1 MKITLA
7 RNTKEWLNRT
17 ASTLVEMMIGVAL
30 LAIVTISLFGGMSS
44 GFAVT
49 ESSRENLRAT
59 QIILER
65 MEGLRLFNWNQLV
78 YSNWIPRDF
87 TSSYYPMTKSGES
100 SGITYYGQMTINPVN
115 LDPVASY
122 STNMRAV
129 TVTLRWTAAGVPR
142 SRSLTTYVSR
152 DGIQNYVYAGI
163 GAN

>member
-17 ASTLVEMMIGVAL
+17 AHTLIEMMIGVAL
-30 LAIVTISLFGGMSS
+30 LGLVTISLFGGMSS

-49 ESSRENLRAT
+49 ESSRQNLRAT

-65 MEGLRLFNWNQLV
+65 MEGIRLFNWNQLV
-78 YSNWIPRDF
+78 YSNWIPANF
-87 TSSYYPMTKSGES
+87 TTSYYPMTNFGES
-100 SGITYYGQMTINPVN
+100 SGITYYGTMRIDPVN
-115 LDPVASY
+115 LSPDASY

-129 TVTLRWTAAGVPR
+129 TVTLKWTACNVPR
-142 SRSLTTYVSR
+142 SRTLTTYVSR